1 MSFLDTQERAKELGM
16 TIKTELLSSNNSLS
30 LPLTAE
36 ISSKYAI
43 QNILNRFSQ
52 GKVLH
57 PVGVQ
62 GLSDL
67 SKEDS
72 IGSYRQTVFDL
83 PLAQYLTTRL
93 WEQTSLNL
101 VPVLLDE
108 FSPVDWQS
116 QNPDKLNYW
125 IPLHVSPV
133 FRYMEYGEGGSHN
146 IHYDSPHIDKENP
159 LIRTL
164 QSGVL
169 YLTDN
174 EVYTRFIEDGQ
185 SNIPFTER
193 NLEDWEESLS
203 DTTLINSAVRSKAG
217 RVLVFPHQLAH
228 DVSKHTG
235 VDKRIIIRFDIFY
248 QAVGK
253 V

>member
-1 MSFLDTQERAKELGM
+1 MSFLDTQDKAEQLGFKVNKDLFVVYN
-16 TIKTELLSSNNSLS
+16 TLEQPLISNTALKREVSS
-30 LPLTAE
+30 
-36 ISSKYAI
+36 
-43 QNILNRFSQ
+43 ILNRFQSN
-52 GKVLH
+52 KTLH

-67 SKEDS
+67 SEKDS
-72 IGSYRQTVFDL
+72 IGSLRQTVHDKCLSQFMT
-83 PLAQYLTTRL
+83 QVL
-93 WEQTSLNL
+93 WTCPSLNIS
-101 VPVLLDE
+101 PVVLDE
-108 FSPVDWQS
+108 YSPVDWQS

-133 FRYMEYGEGGSHN
+133 FRYMEYEEGGEHYT
-146 IHYDSPHIDKENP
+146 HYDAPYIDKENP

-174 EVYTRFIEDGQ
+174 DVYTRFIEDFQ
-185 SNIPFTER
+185 DTLTFSER
-193 NLEDWEESLS
+193 DLS
-203 DTTLINSAVRSKAG
+203 DWKFPAQKNLVNFAVKSEAG
-217 RVLVFPHQLAH
+217 KVLVFPHQLVR
-228 DVSKHTG
+228 DVSKHPG
-235 VDKRIIIRFDIFY
+235 GEKRIIIRFDIFY

>member
-1 MSFLDTQERAKELGM
+1 MSFLDTQDKAEQLGFKVNKDLFVVYN
-16 TIKTELLSSNNSLS
+16 TLEQPLISNTALKREVSS
-30 LPLTAE
+30 
-36 ISSKYAI
+36 
-43 QNILNRFSQ
+43 ILNRFQSN
-52 GKVLH
+52 KTLH

-67 SKEDS
+67 SEKDS
-72 IGSYRQTVFDL
+72 IGSLRQTVHDKCLSQFMT
-83 PLAQYLTTRL
+83 QVL
-93 WEQTSLNL
+93 WNCPSLNIS
-101 VPVLLDE
+101 PVVLDE
-108 FSPVDWQS
+108 YSPVDWQS

-133 FRYMEYGEGGSHN
+133 FRYMEYEEGGEHYT
-146 IHYDSPHIDKENP
+146 HYDAPYVDKENP

-174 EVYTRFIEDGQ
+174 DVYTRFIEDFQ
-185 SNIPFTER
+185 DTLTLSER
-193 NLEDWEESLS
+193 DLS
-203 DTTLINSAVRSKAG
+203 DWKFPAQNNLVNFAVKSEAG
-217 RVLVFPHQLAH
+217 KVLVFPHQLAH
-228 DVSKHTG
+228 DVSKHPG
-235 VDKRIIIRFDIFY
+235 GEKRIIIRFDIFY

>member
-1 MSFLDTQERAKELGM
+1 MSFLDTQDKAEQLGFKVNKDLFVVYN
-16 TIKTELLSSNNSLS
+16 TLEQPLISNTALKREVSS
-30 LPLTAE
+30 
-36 ISSKYAI
+36 
-43 QNILNRFSQ
+43 ILNRFQSN
-52 GKVLH
+52 KILY

-67 SKEDS
+67 SEKDS
-72 IGSYRQTVFDL
+72 IGSLRQTVHDKCLSQFMT
-83 PLAQYLTTRL
+83 QVL
-93 WEQTSLNL
+93 WTCSSLNIS
-101 VPVLLDE
+101 PVVLDE
-108 FSPVDWQS
+108 YSPVDWQS

-133 FRYMEYGEGGSHN
+133 FRYMEYEEGGEHYT
-146 IHYDSPHIDKENP
+146 HYDAPYIDKENP

-174 EVYTRFIEDGQ
+174 DVYTRFIEDFQ
-185 SNIPFTER
+185 DTLTFSER
-193 NLEDWEESLS
+193 DLS
-203 DTTLINSAVRSKAG
+203 DWKFPAQNNLVNFAVKSEAG
-217 RVLVFPHQLAH
+217 KVLVFPHQLAH
-228 DVSKHTG
+228 DVSKHPG
-235 VDKRIIIRFDIFY
+235 GSKRIIIRFDIFY